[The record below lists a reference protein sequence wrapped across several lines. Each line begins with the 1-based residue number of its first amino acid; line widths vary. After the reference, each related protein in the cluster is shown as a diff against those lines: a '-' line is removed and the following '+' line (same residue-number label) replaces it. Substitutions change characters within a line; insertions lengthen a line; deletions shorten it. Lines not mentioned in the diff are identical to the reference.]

1 MVRLLLWVQLMM
13 YSSKNCWPIREKPKL
28 LFCKVA
34 EVVVAIA
41 SGSLLIMFVI
51 GVKKV
56 DDDDSFASEVE
67 PDSAGIVR

>member
-1 MVRLLLWVQLMM
+1 M
-13 YSSKNCWPIREKPKL
+13 
-28 LFCKVA
+28 
-34 EVVVAIA
+34 VVAIA